1 MQVISIKDA
10 FNRARF
16 YLSSAL
22 LSEIPYT
29 ENPQKSSSILPIPTQ
44 NFVQSR
50 CSECY
55 FCHPASRTFSQ
66 SLISPRFCFKVP
78 KLELRIREIPDP
90 KNLLGTLYTGE
101 VVRAVTTEHRR
112 TTFLC
117 KDVWVTPGGRSSLV
131 TMSVAH

>member
-50 CSECY
+50 CSEGY
-55 FCHPASRTFSQ
+55 FWHPASRTFSQ
-66 SLISPRFCFKVP
+66 SLISARFCFKIP
-78 KLELRIREIPDP
+78 KLELRIREVPDP
-90 KNLLGTLYTGE
+90 EKHIGNTLYRRGSPSGNN
-101 VVRAVTTEHRR
+101 RAQENNVQ
-112 TTFLC
+112 
-117 KDVWVTPGGRSSLV
+117 V
-131 TMSVAH
+131 